1 MLENLKT
8 KLSLFIGSLLLSFNL
23 SANEWTT
30 GTNSILDLRNYTE
43 TTQYN
48 LGDDSR
54 SGAVGIGFD
63 FDFYNQ
69 TYTQGYI
76 STNGCFSFTTAY
88 CNDYTPDPLP
98 DTNHTIYPFWTD
110 LIRDNGSKILSKK
123 FEVDGANDYFVVGWY
138 NLREYNRSSDNTFEL
153 LLYENNSA
161 IEFRYGD
168 LDIIN
173 HDVLI
178 GLQGTSTEYTQYLF
192 HDECNTGTTNVAGT
206 CVNTNW
212 NNSNFNTLLE
222 NKSLSY
228 SNQCAI
234 NPLSSTECAGYQ
246 VAYFTQ
252 QCGLN
257 PLYDN
262 ACVGYW
268 QAFDDQQCDLDPQY
282 APFCPGYTQ
291 EQSVAY
297 FIADDFDYGY
307 EEEYDY
313 GYVEEEYFWEEPPEY
328 IEEFYV
334 EEFYEEFLPVML
346 EEYSDAP
353 IWLAPSE
360 EFIPFEELVY
370 MVEEELPESMEDL
383 PIFEEEML
391 DSILDFEEY
400 DLSYMAQAHPSQGIG
415 REALIEEAERLILR
429 EAPIDEP
436 IEEAIEFESIEEL
449 EEQLEEFEEL
459 EEEIEELEE
468 EIEEEELEEDEKENK
483 IEQQLKVVQGTMLTA
498 INSVS
503 GTTAGTSLHST
514 GTSRASGGTSSSTTT
529 SASVSGSTGSGISFS
544 SSPSISAQIV
554 SSAVQTQQVL
564 TMSSAVD
571 TGAQSSMGATSEATT
586 VASMDT
592 GTSEVMTTETASTT
606 VDTSVASTESTETAV
621 VETSEQPTQTVAQNI
636 KQQQQEMEEQQSETG
651 EYADSSELIA
661 IMGTVE
667 GFDVYRTASMP
678 PQPTWYE
685 PKDIYAS
692 AVLPDNVRAFAGLAS
707 ASINQLTNMRNLQ
720 PNLDGGNHGMVK

>member
-48 LGDDSR
+48 LGDASR

-110 LIRDNGSKILSKK
+110 LIRDNGSKILTKK

-138 NLREYNRSSDNTFEL
+138 NLREYNRPSDNTFEL

-173 HDVLI
+173 HDVLV

-212 NNSNFNTLLE
+212 NDSNFNTLLE

-246 VAYFTQ
+246 VAYFAQ
-252 QCGLN
+252 QCSLN

-262 ACVGYW
+262 ACTGYW
-268 QAFDDQQCDLDPQY
+268 QAYDDQQCDLDPQY
-282 APFCPGYTQ
+282 APFCPGYTTQ
-291 EQSVAY
+291 QSVAY
-297 FIADDFDYGY
+297 FIADEFDYGY
-307 EEEYDY
+307 EEEFDY
-313 GYVEEEYFWEEPPEY
+313 GYVEEEYFWEEPLEY
-328 IEEFYV
+328 FQEFYSQEHV
-334 EEFYEEFLPVML
+334 DDPFLPIVIDDIP
-346 EEYSDAP
+346 EEL
-353 IWLAPSE
+353 IWLDPPE
-360 EFIPFEELVY
+360 EHLPFDDLVY
-370 MVEEELPESMEDL
+370 IIEEELPEIIEDL
-383 PIFEEEML
+383 PIFEEE
-391 DSILDFEEY
+391 ILEFLPDFEEY
-400 DLSYMAQAHPSQGIG
+400 DLEYVVQMEEP
-415 REALIEEAERLILR
+415 LIENIERILLM
-429 EAPIDEP
+429 EEIIDEP
-436 IEEAIEFESIEEL
+436 IEEAIEFESLEEL
-449 EEQLEEFEEL
+449 EEQLEEL

-468 EIEEEELEEDEKENK
+468 EEVEEIEEEELEEEEKENK
-483 IEQQLKVVQGTMLTA
+483 IEQQLKVVKGTMLA
-498 INSVS
+498 AVNSVS

-529 SASVSGSTGSGISFS
+529 SASVSGSTGGGISFS

-571 TGAQSSMGATSEATT
+571 TGSQSSMGTTTEVTT
-586 VASMDT
+586 VEAGVDT
-592 GTSEVMTTETASTT
+592 GMSEGMTAETVTAT
-606 VDTSVASTESTETAV
+606 VDVSVANTESSDTSV

-667 GFDVYRTASMP
+667 GFDVYTTASMP

-685 PKDIYAS
+685 PKDIYAN